1 MNGITSEQK
10 EDSDSEEDPLDA
22 FMADLEKSA
31 KESGLSSGKAE
42 KASTQKTTIAVSEPK
57 STKTSQKAVRADI
70 DEEDEEESYYR
81 SGIGTVLSIPL
92 MILLLIVHWIK
103 SPWENDYVCSSLN
116 TDGSKRIPTRAG
128 AATAASTRRRPWA

>member
-92 MILLLIVHWIK
+92 MILLLIRTL
-103 SPWENDYVCSSLN
+103 D
-116 TDGSKRIPTRAG
+116 
-128 AATAASTRRRPWA
+128 

>member
-42 KASTQKTTIAVSEPK
+42 KASAQKTTIAVSEPK

-81 SGIGTVLSIPL
+81 SGSQDLVLSC
-92 MILLLIVHWIK
+92 LLYHPYD
-103 SPWENDYVCSSLN
+103 SAN
-116 TDGSKRIPTRAG
+116 TLD
-128 AATAASTRRRPWA
+128 

>member
-31 KESGLSSGKAE
+31 KESGLKSGKAE
-42 KASTQKTTIAVSEPK
+42 KASAQK
-57 STKTSQKAVRADI
+57 STSAAAGPKLSKTSQKAVRADI

-81 SGIGTVLSIPL
+81 SGF
-92 MILLLIVHWIK
+92 VH
-103 SPWENDYVCSSLN
+103 
-116 TDGSKRIPTRAG
+116 
-128 AATAASTRRRPWA
+128 

>member
-1 MNGITSEQK
+1 MFKSLNIFKPPSFREVSGITPEQK

-42 KASTQKTTIAVSEPK
+42 KASTHKTTIAVSEPK
-57 STKTSQKAVRADI
+57 SSKASQKAVRADI

-81 SGIGTVLSIPL
+81 SVLGMYFLVYIT
-92 MILLLIVHWIK
+92 I
-103 SPWENDYVCSSLN
+103 
-116 TDGSKRIPTRAG
+116 T
-128 AATAASTRRRPWA
+128 